1 MIPGSS
7 TSVDLLPPSGSIN
20 SIMPSWA
27 TAMREPS
34 GDHASEQWAAPV
46 MISRDA
52 PVATS
57 TTCTPPF
64 AAYAKS
70 IPSGDHAKSDTE

>member
-1 MIPGSS
+1 MNPGSS

-34 GDHASEQWAAPV
+34 DDHVSEQWAAPL

-57 TTCTPPF
+57 TICTWPF
-64 AAYAKS
+64 VA
-70 IPSGDHAKSDTE
+70 